1 MPPLDPTATLAA
13 AARARA
19 EQART
24 RAERALTAAG
34 RAATPV
40 TVAGLAA
47 TAGVSR
53 SWLYT
58 QPDLIAAIRRLQQR
72 HPSPERTGPQPA
84 TTTSLRH
91 RLDTALA
98 RIKQLRADNADL
110 TRRLE
115 TAHGE
120 IRRLRHIPPRSPME
134 SSCSTATSQRQ

>member
-1 MPPLDPTATLAA
+1 MPPADNTAALAQATQRRVA

-19 EQART
+19 D
-24 RAERALTAAG
+24 RAVAAAG
-34 RAATPV
+34 RAARPT
-40 TVAGLAA
+40 TVAALAK

-58 QPDLIAAIRRLQQR
+58 QPDLITAIRQLQQR
-72 HPSPERTGPQPA
+72 QPAPERTGPQPA
-84 TTTSLRH
+84 GITSLQH

-110 TRRLE
+110 TRQLE

-120 IRRLRHIPPRSPME
+120 IRRLRHNP
-134 SSCSTATSQRQ
+134 TS